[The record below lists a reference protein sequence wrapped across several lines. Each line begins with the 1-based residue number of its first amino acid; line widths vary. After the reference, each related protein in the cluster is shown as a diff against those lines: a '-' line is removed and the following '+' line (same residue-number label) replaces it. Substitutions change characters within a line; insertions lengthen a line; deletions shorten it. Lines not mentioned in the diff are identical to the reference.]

1 MTMALL
7 IAACVAVGLFAAA
20 GLVVLTIVGDPSSVE
35 ARLQE
40 VTTVRSSRARFEIR
54 DALSYL
60 TQVLQ
65 PLRRLVGLKGDE
77 GLSFQLGLAGYREPG
92 HLDTFLNAK
101 LLGPAVGLLLAT
113 FAGRGNLLV
122 TSLVLGAA
130 GFFAPD
136 LFLIRR
142 IKHRKQAIARGL
154 PDAMD
159 LLVICMEAGL
169 GIDQAAL
176 RVANDLTT
184 VSPDLCDELQII
196 AREQR
201 AGKAR
206 GDAWQAMADRLDI
219 NIIDQFAGMLAQSER
234 LGTPIAQSLGQF
246 ADNLRTKRLLEA
258 EERAAKLS
266 VKMIPPMVV
275 FIFPAMFVVILGP
288 SIIALLNALS

>member
-1 MTMALL
+1 
-7 IAACVAVGLFAAA
+7 
-20 GLVVLTIVGDPSSVE
+20 
-35 ARLQE
+35 
-40 VTTVRSSRARFEIR
+40 
-54 DALSYL
+54 
-60 TQVLQ
+60 
-65 PLRRLVGLKGDE
+65 VGLKGDE
-77 GLSFQLGLAGYREPG
+77 GLSFQLGLAGYREQG

-113 FAGRGNLLV
+113 FAGRENLLV

-142 IKHRKQAIARGL
+142 IKHRKQAIARSL

-201 AGKAR
+201 AGKPRA
-206 GDAWQAMADRLDI
+206 DAWQAMADRLDI

-288 SIIALLNALS
+288 SIIALQNAL

>member
-7 IAACVAVGLFAAA
+7 IATCVAVALFAAA
-20 GLVVLTIVGDPSSVE
+20 GLVVLTIVADPSTVE

-40 VTTVRSSRARFEIR
+40 VTTARSPRAPYGIR
-54 DALSYL
+54 DVLSYL
-60 TQVLQ
+60 TRALQ
-65 PLRRLVGLKGDE
+65 PLRRLVGLKGNE
-77 GLSFQLGLAGYREPG
+77 GLAYQLGLAGYREPG

-113 FAGRGNLLV
+113 FAGRENLLV

-136 LFLIRR
+136 LFLIRT
-142 IKHRKQAIARGL
+142 IKHRKQAIARSL

-169 GIDQAAL
+169 GIDQAVL
-176 RVANDLTT
+176 RVASDL
-184 VSPDLCDELQII
+184 VLVFPELCDELLII

-206 GDAWQAMADRLDI
+206 ADAWQAMADRLDI
-219 NIIDQFAGMLAQSER
+219 NIIDQFAGMLTQSER

-288 SIIALLNALS
+288 AIIALQNAF